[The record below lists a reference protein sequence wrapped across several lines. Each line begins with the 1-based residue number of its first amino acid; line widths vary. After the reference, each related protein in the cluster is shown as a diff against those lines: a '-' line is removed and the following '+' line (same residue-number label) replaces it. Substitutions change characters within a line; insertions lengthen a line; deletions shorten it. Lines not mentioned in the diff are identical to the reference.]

1 MRCDYALRNALGGC
15 SGLRAALQLQR
26 SGMIAHASGDT
37 IQYCLFR
44 QQWPMKTA
52 TTLGQR
58 QSCPIGLPVE
68 KSCCKSASTYCG
80 RQGISQLRSRHN
92 DAVIIYDPQSQKLVL
107 HNTPQGQLDLTECPT
122 CHQPL
127 RREGRARSREQ
138 SSPVPSQST
147 GFVHPAYFR
156 LHQSLY
162 GSRESSAPPSPQR
175 RLVEP
180 VRADE
185 SSPRSSGQAAYV
197 DSPPASPSSTHG
209 IAPSAFS
216 PGYFQ
221 SCYVVEKELGR
232 GGKGVVL
239 LVTHLIG

>member
-1 MRCDYALRNALGGC
+1 M
-15 SGLRAALQLQR
+15 
-26 SGMIAHASGDT
+26 
-37 IQYCLFR
+37 
-44 QQWPMKTA
+44 
-52 TTLGQR
+52 
-58 QSCPIGLPVE
+58 
-68 KSCCKSASTYCG
+68 
-80 RQGISQLRSRHN
+80 RSRHN
-92 DAVIIYDPQSQKLVL
+92 DAVIIYDPHSKKLVL
-107 HNTPQGQLDLTECPT
+107 HNTSQGQLDLTECPT

-138 SSPVPSQST
+138 SSPVSSPNT

-180 VRADE
+180 VRAE
-185 SSPRSSGQAAYV
+185 QSSPPSSRQAAYV
-197 DSPPASPSSTHG
+197 DSPPASPSPTHG